1 MIFGGRWLLTLL
13 QSNIP
18 SLTDNFIVIVVWIL
32 KVFLTIANGLFS
44 FSTTRNHVLCDREI
58 EYSWMRGLLS
68 NAGSQK
74 KFRQVIFLTQPE
86 SLFFI
91 QIPRWKCRLRK
102 MTLHEVAL
110 SSANINISTIS
121 SVHTIFIKINY
132 FKLNWNVLIWF
143 KYVRAQV
150 PNVSASLCF
159 SSAHL
164 YFIYLYFREK

>member
-44 FSTTRNHVLCDREI
+44 SSTTRNHVLCDREI

-74 KFRQVIFLTQPE
+74 KNSAKSFFWPNRNRCFSFKFLAGNADYVKWHCMKWLFQVQT
-86 SLFFI
+86 
-91 QIPRWKCRLRK
+91 
-102 MTLHEVAL
+102 
-110 SSANINISTIS
+110 STILPFHRFIRFS
-121 SVHTIFIKINY
+121 SKSTTSS
-132 FKLNWNVLIWF
+132 LIEMFWF
-143 KYVRAQV
+143 DSSMCAQV